1 MPPTLNRRSVT
12 GAFLALTLAL
22 SACGQTPPV
31 APSAAPAPVS
41 SAPASSPLPLTDA
54 GQANEA
60 RTTAV
65 AAARGLKVNALVT
78 LEDGAGVPT
87 TYIDAATP
95 GGQPVTLIG
104 SVEGGTPVFA
114 ELGMVLEGQAGTRGS
129 PFVITPLTAQGAV
142 STAMTAQ
149 GVADWVYDRL
159 VSLINQYKRAPGWLK
174 WTLRGPI
181 KAVIKLI
188 IGEAINRGCNYAY
201 DTLVRKLHADSRWV
215 PLGRA
220 LLCEILLG

>member
-1 MPPTLNRRSVT
+1 MHHSLNRRSIT

-22 SACGQTPPV
+22 SACGHTPV
-31 APSAAPAPVS
+31 ASAPTASVAAPSSS
-41 SAPASSPLPLTDA
+41 SALPLSEA
-54 GQANEA
+54 GKANEA
-60 RTTAV
+60 RTAAV
-65 AAARGLKVNALVT
+65 AAARGLKVASVFT

-87 TYIDAATP
+87 TYIEATTS
-95 GGQPVTLIG
+95 GGQPVTLLG
-104 SVEGGTPVFA
+104 SVQGGSPVFA
-114 ELGMVLEGQAGTRGS
+114 ELGMVPEGQVGTRGS
-129 PFVITPLTAQGAV
+129 PFVITPLSAQGAV
-142 STAMTAQ
+142 STAMAAQ

-159 VSLINQYKRAPGWLK
+159 VSLINQYKRAPSWLK
-174 WTLRGPI
+174 AALRGPI

-201 DTLVRKLHADSRWV
+201 DTLVRKLQADSRWV